1 MAAVKTERSTAGH
14 KTPPKRP
21 KDWVAPVKVIAFK
34 GTRSLGSVAPGAT
47 FTAKPAETDEEKSA
61 VIAYDAA
68 VKRIAKAA
76 PNDKGAEGAL
86 TVAYTRLVQLGLRP
100 ALRGRYRP

>member
-21 KDWVAPVKVIAFK
+21 KDWVAAPKVI
-34 GTRSLGSVAPGAT
+34 
-47 FTAKPAETDEEKSA
+47 TAKGSPYILSTLTPAIPAPEPRNDEEKSA

-68 VKRIAKAA
+68 MKRVAKAA